1 MVGTQLK
8 WHFSANFAKA
18 NSNYF
23 FFFIQ
28 PQFGFPFPSAL
39 LLPET
44 LKFEVSEIDHV
55 LLTILYEM
63 SKF

>member
-28 PQFGFPFPSAL
+28 PQFGFPFPSAP

-44 LKFEVSEIDHV
+44 LKFEVSEIEHL
-55 LLTILYEM
+55 LLTCQFCM
-63 SKF
+63 